1 MYFHLSLYKG
11 YEYCSKMATATLL
24 FKITHLKI
32 AHLIF
37 LMHFRI
43 KIKWKNTTNKK
54 NPPKTKQ
61 LE

>member
-1 MYFHLSLYKG
+1 MNFIYHLYKG
-11 YEYCSKMATATLL
+11 DEYCLKMAKATLL

-43 KIKWKNTTNKK
+43 KIKWKNTTNEKILQ
-54 NPPKTKQ
+54 KQ
-61 LE
+61 NN